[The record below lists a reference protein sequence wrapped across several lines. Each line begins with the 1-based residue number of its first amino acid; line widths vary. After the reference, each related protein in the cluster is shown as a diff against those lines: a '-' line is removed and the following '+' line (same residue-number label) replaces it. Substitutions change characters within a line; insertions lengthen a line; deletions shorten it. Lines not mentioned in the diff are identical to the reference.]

1 MSVHRLAAVLGGSA
15 VLAALT
21 ISGSAAAPVP
31 GAVGAAPASVTT
43 AIGPFGTYIAAG
55 SVFRIDMT
63 YSCPTKSN
71 GSVTVEAHQNV
82 GGGFVANGF
91 GYSRQ
96 ALTCNG
102 KKHTVRLTVS
112 PTGERGFR
120 PGPAY
125 VLADLA
131 ACPANAEV
139 CNPVSAERTLSVR

>member
-1 MSVHRLAAVLGGSA
+1 M
-15 VLAALT
+15 LAALT
-21 ISGSAAAPVP
+21 IPGSAAAPAPEALAAVP
-31 GAVGAAPASVTT
+31 AAAVVPAAASTT
-43 AIGPFGTYIAAG
+43 TTIGPFGTYISAG
-55 SVFRIDMT
+55 SAFRIDVT
-63 YSCPTKSN
+63 YSCPTKST

-96 ALTCNG
+96 ALSCNG
-102 KKHTVRLTVS
+102 KKHILRLTVS

-131 ACPANAEV
+131 ACPTNAEV
-139 CNPVSAERTLSVR
+139 CNPVSAERTLNVR